1 MSIAANSASP
11 AAVPNFVEFDDP
23 DVWAAIAAEQT
34 RQAEGLEMIA
44 SENFTSPA
52 VMQAVGSVLTNKYAE
67 GYPGHRYYGGCEFV
81 DKVEDLAR
89 ERLKALFGAEHANVQ
104 PHSGS
109 QANAAVY
116 MTAIQ
121 TGDTVLAFDL
131 AHGGHLTHGM
141 KLNASGVLYRFVHY
155 GVRRDNQ
162 LLDFDQV
169 ASLAREH
176 KPKLI
181 VAGAS
186 AYPREIP
193 HGTFAEIARE
203 VGAKLMVDM
212 AHYAG
217 LVAAGIH
224 DNPVPVADF
233 VTSTTHKTL
242 RGPRGGIA
250 MCRAENAKLLDRSVF
265 PGQQGGP
272 LMHVIAGKAI
282 AFGEALRPEFKAYAQ
297 KVVENART
305 LAAELARGGVTLVSG
320 GTDNHLMLV
329 DVTPLGIGGKLAEE
343 TLDRCG
349 ITCNKNMIPFDER
362 KPMDP
367 SGIRLGT
374 PALTTRGMGADQ
386 MKQIAAWILRVLK
399 SPADEKLVAATKGEV
414 ADLAEQFPVPAAKLE
429 ASER

>member
-1 MSIAANSASP
+1 MNGT
-11 AAVPNFVEFDDP
+11 PNLVEQDDP
-23 DVWAAIAAEQT
+23 EVWSAIAAEQT
-34 RQAEGLEMIA
+34 RQQEGLEMIA
-44 SENFTSPA
+44 SENFTSAA

-81 DKVEDLAR
+81 DTVEDLAR
-89 ERLKALFGAEHANVQ
+89 NRLKALFGAEHVNVQ

-109 QANAAVY
+109 QANSAVY
-116 MTAIQ
+116 LTAIQ
-121 TGDTVLAFDL
+121 PGDTVLAFDL

-141 KLNASGVLYRFVHY
+141 KLNSSGIFYKFVHY

-162 LLDFDQV
+162 LLDFDQI

-193 HGTFAEIARE
+193 HGRFAEIARE

-250 MCRAENAKLLDRSVF
+250 MCRTENAKALDRSVF
-265 PGQQGGP
+265 PGTQGGP
-272 LMHVIAGKAI
+272 LMHVIAGKAV
-282 AFGEALRPEFKAYAQ
+282 AFGEALKPEFKRYGQ
-297 KVVENART
+297 NVVDNART
-305 LAAELARGGVTLVSG
+305 LAAALASGGVKLVSG

-343 TLDRCG
+343 VLDRCG

-374 PALTTRGMGADQ
+374 PALTTRGMGTAE

-399 SPADEKLVAATKGEV
+399 SPSDQQVIATTKGDV
-414 ADLAEQFPVPAAKLE
+414 AELAEQFPVPAAKLDGTRLE
-429 ASER
+429 VASR

>member
-1 MSIAANSASP
+1 MNGT
-11 AAVPNFVEFDDP
+11 PNLVEQDDP
-23 DVWAAIAAEQT
+23 EVWSAMAAEQT
-34 RQAEGLEMIA
+34 RQQEGLEMIA
-44 SENFTSPA
+44 SENFTSAA

-81 DKVEDLAR
+81 DTVEDLAR
-89 ERLKALFGAEHANVQ
+89 DRLKALFGAEHVNVQ

-109 QANAAVY
+109 QANSAVY
-116 MTAIQ
+116 LTAIQ
-121 TGDTVLAFDL
+121 PGDTVLAFDL

-141 KLNASGVLYRFVHY
+141 KLNSSGIFYKFVHY

-162 LLDFDQV
+162 LLDFDQI

-181 VAGAS
+181 IAGAS

-193 HGTFAEIARE
+193 HGRFAEIARE

-250 MCRAENAKLLDRSVF
+250 MCRTENAKALDRSVF
-265 PGQQGGP
+265 PGTQGGP
-272 LMHVIAGKAI
+272 LMHVIAGKAV
-282 AFGEALRPEFKAYAQ
+282 AFGEALKPEFKRYGQ
-297 KVVENART
+297 HVVDNART
-305 LAAELARGGVTLVSG
+305 LAAALASGGVKLVSG

-343 TLDRCG
+343 VLDRCG

-374 PALTTRGMGADQ
+374 PALTTRGMGTSE
-386 MKQIAAWILRVLK
+386 MKQIADWILRVLK
-399 SPADEKLVAATKGEV
+399 SPSDQQLIATTKGDV
-414 ADLAEQFPVPAAKLE
+414 AELAEQFPVPAAKLDAAVE
-429 ASER
+429 VAGR

>member
-1 MSIAANSASP
+1 VHTPANFIELEDS
-11 AAVPNFVEFDDP
+11 E
-23 DVWAAIAAEQT
+23 VWSCIAAEQV
-34 RQAEGLEMIA
+34 RQQDGLEMIA

-67 GYPGHRYYGGCEFV
+67 GYPGRRYYGGCEFV
-81 DKVEDLAR
+81 DKVEDIAR
-89 ERLKALFGAEHANVQ
+89 ERLKAVFGAEHVNVQ

-116 MTAIQ
+116 LAAIQ
-121 TGDTVLAFDL
+121 PGDTVLAFDL

-141 KLNASGVLYRFVHY
+141 KLNASGVFYKFVHY
-155 GVRRDNQ
+155 GVRREDC

-169 ASLAREH
+169 ARLAREH

-193 HGTFAEIARE
+193 HGKFAEIARE
-203 VGAKLMVDM
+203 VGAKLLVDM

-250 MCRAENAKLLDRSVF
+250 MCREAHAKDLDRSVF

-272 LMHVIAGKAI
+272 LMHVIAGKAV
-282 AFGEALRPEFKAYAQ
+282 AFGEALRPEFKTYAKQ
-297 KVVENART
+297 VVANAKV
-305 LAAELARGGVTLVSG
+305 LAEGLASGGVKLVSG

-329 DVTPLGIGGKLAEE
+329 DVTPLSIGGKLAEE

-349 ITCNKNMIPFDER
+349 ITCNKNMIPYDER

-374 PALTTRGMGADQ
+374 PALTTRGMGGDE
-386 MKQIAAWILRVLK
+386 MKRIAQWILRALK
-399 SPADEKLVAATKGEV
+399 HTGDESVVESTRREV
-414 ADLAEQFPVPAAKLE
+414 AELAEQFPVPAARLQAGAE
-429 ASER
+429 AIA